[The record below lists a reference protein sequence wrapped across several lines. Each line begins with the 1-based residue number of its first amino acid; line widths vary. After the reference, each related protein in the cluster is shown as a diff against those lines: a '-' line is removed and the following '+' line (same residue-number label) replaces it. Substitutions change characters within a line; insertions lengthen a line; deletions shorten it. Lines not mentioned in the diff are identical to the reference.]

1 MFSTVGAIGVSPSS
15 PNPTLCAAAT
25 ATATATIPPHQP
37 PLPPH
42 RRLPRSS
49 SLTLVAAMA
58 GEAASSSPSP
68 APPSS
73 PPPAAASIRR
83 RKTRRA
89 SIGQLLILR
98 VLVSNVKSLQVAKV
112 ERAADWRAA
121 RTYKESGVIFEGKV
135 EGSNNGGLL
144 LRFYSLLG
152 FLPYPLLSPSHS
164 CRDPLR
170 TIQETAKDLV
180 GSSIAVKVIEAN
192 EEEKKLIFSEK
203 DASWSKY
210 SSQVKIGDVFDA
222 VVGSV
227 EDYGA
232 FAHLRFPDGR
242 YHLTGLVHVS
252 EVSWDLVQDVRDFLN
267 EGDQVKVKVI
277 NIDREKSRIT
287 LSIKQLEDDPLL
299 ETLEKVIPQ
308 EDQQMPTAQ
317 SLSSSTIEPLP
328 GLESICN
335 ELLQEEGITDV
346 QLGRQ
351 GLEKRVVSQDLELWL
366 SNVPAKDKQFTLLA
380 RAGRQVQEV
389 YLTTTLNQDGI
400 KKAVQRVL
408 GRVP

>member
-1 MFSTVGAIGVSPSS
+1 MFSTVGAIGGFSLLSKPYSLCSSNSNSNSNSNDPSS
-15 PNPTLCAAAT
+15 PTPIA
-25 ATATATIPPHQP
+25 
-37 PLPPH
+37 
-42 RRLPRSS
+42 
-49 SLTLVAAMA
+49 
-58 GEAASSSPSP
+58 AASSSPSLLFLNP
-68 APPSS
+68 
-73 PPPAAASIRR
+73 RR
-83 RKTRRA
+83 RRRRHGHGRRSSFFFPLACAAELA
-89 SIGQLLILR
+89 SSG
-98 VLVSNVKSLQVAKV
+98 SSLDQKKEDEARLDR
-112 ERAADWRAA
+112 RAADWRAA

-389 YLTTTLNQDGI
+389 HLTTTLNQDGI

>member
-1 MFSTVGAIGVSPSS
+1 MFSTVGAIGGFSLLSKPYSLCSSNSNSNSNDPSS
-15 PNPTLCAAAT
+15 PTPIA
-25 ATATATIPPHQP
+25 
-37 PLPPH
+37 
-42 RRLPRSS
+42 
-49 SLTLVAAMA
+49 
-58 GEAASSSPSP
+58 AASSSPSLLFLNP
-68 APPSS
+68 
-73 PPPAAASIRR
+73 RR
-83 RKTRRA
+83 RRRRHGHGRRSSFFFPLACAAELA
-89 SIGQLLILR
+89 SSGSGLDQKKEDEARLDR
-98 VLVSNVKSLQVAKV
+98 
-112 ERAADWRAA
+112 RAADWRAA

-180 GSSIAVKVIEAN
+180 GSSIAVKVLEAN

-299 ETLEKVIPQ
+299 ETLEK
-308 EDQQMPTAQ
+308 
-317 SLSSSTIEPLP
+317 
-328 GLESICN
+328 
-335 ELLQEEGITDV
+335 
-346 QLGRQ
+346 LGRQ